1 MDTGIVY
8 VKRSSR
14 TAPTVSLVL
23 LDWSVRESFHLL
35 HYLDRQNIPRDWF
48 EINIIEYYS
57 HISEPLKQFEEH
69 VDNWILLNM
78 PAECYYHK
86 HLMYNVGITL
96 SAGNIVMIGDSD
108 AMVRE
113 TFIETIVEAFDED
126 PEIVFHIDQFRNMRR
141 DLYPFC
147 YPDYDVVLGD
157 GCINNVNGQT
167 AGVLNTSDPMHTRN
181 YGSCMCGK
189 REDLIAIGGADEH
202 IDYLGHI
209 CGPYDMTFRLI
220 NFGRR
225 EVWHMHEF
233 MLHTW
238 HPGQAGADNYMGP
251 HDGRHM
257 STTAM
262 EALESRRIMPFREN
276 AVIKALRE
284 GVELSPADM
293 LSKLIDPVYLEQW
306 RTENIEKNA
315 SHRRWSDYVVPMG
328 TYKGFRITAE
338 VDRLMARP
346 IKGLT
351 ILSSGAG
358 EPVTELDGATIDEL
372 KAKIDGSLPKQLLGA
387 IHKVRGSINRIIA
400 TKHIK
405 MWLRQY
411 TGSGYRALKFHDR
424 STIKDFL
431 KRTLKLPLEFI
442 RLPRELKHRIGEVQ
456 GELGSMAT
464 ALYFTS
470 HLSSI
475 KAKPVAVV
483 NNRSQLQFL
492 SDLSGKIGFPPFTVE
507 FVSDAESI
515 EMTLRGLDESNQD
528 HIIVCGALYS
538 NFHMQFTSSP
548 VSGKL
553 IVV

>member
-1 MDTGIVY
+1 MKTGIEY

-14 TAPTVSLVL
+14 TAPKVSLVL

-48 EINIIEYYS
+48 EVNIIEYYS
-57 HISEPLKQFEEH
+57 RVSEPLKKFEEH

-78 PAECYYHK
+78 PTGCYYHK
-86 HLMYNVGITL
+86 HLMYNVGIAL
-96 SAGNIVMIGDSD
+96 SAGDIVMIGDSD

-113 TFIETIVEAFDED
+113 TFIETIVDAFEED
-126 PEIVFHIDQFRNMRR
+126 PKIIFHIDQFRNMRR
-141 DLYPFC
+141 DLHPFC

-167 AGVLNTSDPMHTRN
+167 AGVLNTTDPMHSRN
-181 YGSCMCGK
+181 YGSCMCAK

-220 NFGRR
+220 NHGRR

-262 EALESRRIMPFREN
+262 EALESGRTMPFREN
-276 AVIKALRE
+276 AVIRALRE
-284 GVELSPADM
+284 GAAISREDILARM
-293 LSKLIDPVYLEQW
+293 IDPAYLEEWQ
-306 RTENIEKNA
+306 TENIEKNA

-328 TYKGFRITAE
+328 TYNGFRITAE

-346 IKGLT
+346 IKGLM
-351 ILSSGAG
+351 INSPKDDESVQA
-358 EPVTELDGATIDEL
+358 LDGATMEEL
-372 KAKIDGSLPKQLLGA
+372 KAKIDKALPKQLTA
-387 IHKVRGSINRIIA
+387 SICKARGSIGRIVA
-400 TKHIK
+400 VTHIK
-405 MWLRQY
+405 RWLREY
-411 TGSGYRALKFHDR
+411 LGSGYRFLKFHDR
-424 STIKDFL
+424 ATIRDFL
-431 KRTLKLPLEFI
+431 KRTLKLPLECA
-442 RLPRELKHRIGEVQ
+442 RLPRELKRQIGEVK
-456 GELGSMAT
+456 GEMGSMAA
-464 ALYFTS
+464 ALYFAS
-470 HLSSI
+470 RQAPGDANPI
-475 KAKPVAVV
+475 AVV
-483 NNRSQLQFL
+483 SHWSQTRFL
-492 SDLSGKIGFPPFTVE
+492 TDLSGRNGFPPFAIE
-507 FVSDAESI
+507 LVSDAQSI
-515 EMTLRGLDESNQD
+515 ETTLRGLEERDYNHVVVWGS
-528 HIIVCGALYS
+528 LYS
-538 NFHMQFTSSP
+538 HFHMLFTSSP
-548 VSGKL
+548 VSDKL